1 MHDRREGRYT
11 RHGMAELVLLFLALN
26 LADALLTCWLL
37 ERGGIELN
45 PLLACLADW
54 PAVKMAVA
62 SSAALFVVLWGRPQ
76 VLLGLVVGMS
86 VVVAWNLAMAG
97 VALW

>member
-1 MHDRREGRYT
+1 MNHRREGQT
-11 RHGMAELVLLFLALN
+11 RPGMAELSLLFLALN
-26 LADALLTCWLL
+26 LADVVLTAWLL
-37 ERGGIELN
+37 CRGGIELN

-54 PAVKMAVA
+54 PAVKMALA
-62 SSAALFVVLWGRPQ
+62 ASAALFVVLWGRPQ